1 MSNPVAD
8 NPLVVELG
16 RKKPK
21 QIKKLRKGEG
31 PLMDDVLQLLD
42 GLRSE
47 GRLAAGATPVVM
59 VVKQKRRRRSMFSLG

>member
-1 MSNPVAD
+1 MSSTVAD

-42 GLRSE
+42 GLRSD
-47 GRLAAGATPVVM
+47 GKLGAGATPVVM
-59 VVKQKRRRRSMFSLG
+59 VVKQKPRRRTMFGLG